1 MRKCPTCNRPFGGSR
16 RICFACQ
23 RPILKAHK
31 WHIVGC
37 YIQHDDC
44 QNPTM
49 RVLLEPVEPAQAHLE
64 DVSHET

>member
-1 MRKCPTCNRPFGGSR
+1 MGASK
-16 RICFACQ
+16 RICFACEK
-23 RPILKAHK
+23 PIGRRDK

-49 RVLLEPVEPAQAHLE
+49 KPLIKPSVPSAQELLEPRDAFQENSE
-64 DVSHET
+64 